1 MLRTTS
7 QARVKLHMTILNLS
21 FILVGFFLGVFIT
34 SAFAVFYN
42 KQKNKDLNAISCTLA
57 AREKEKAVLE
67 TRLEMEQTKN
77 EEQSLLLKQ
86 SPEILGKEFENL
98 ANRIFDA
105 KQEKFSQD
113 SQRTLNSSIAPLREE
128 ITRFH
133 KQVEDSH
140 HRENSARNEMNGTI
154 KELMKQTDL
163 VRGETSSLASALKG
177 DSKSQGNWGEMILE
191 RMLENSGLSSPREY
205 ETQKPHKDQQGQ
217 LRYPDVIIHMPDK
230 KDMVVDSKVSLTAY
244 ERYRSETDPG
254 EQKKHLKLH
263 IHSIKN
269 HIKDLSEKSYQ
280 ELYGINTLDFVILF
294 IPIEGA
300 FTLALQEDDR
310 LFDDAYKNKNIILTS
325 PSTLMIALRIVENVW
340 RFERQNI
347 NAQKISDEA
356 AKLYDK
362 MATVVES
369 LEDID
374 KHIKKSQAACD
385 SAKSQLITGSGN
397 VINRFNKIKKLG
409 PNTKK
414 IFPADWSSET
424 LDQDDLSLCADRK
437 NENDPDA
444 IR

>member
-1 MLRTTS
+1 MPKTTS
-7 QARVKLHMTILNLS
+7 QAGVKLHMTIVSFS
-21 FILVGFFLGVFIT
+21 FIFGSFLLGVLLAY
-34 SAFAVFYN
+34 AFALFDS
-42 KQKNKDLNAISCTLA
+42 KKKNKDLSLISCALA
-57 AREKEKAVLE
+57 VLEKEKAVLE
-67 TRLEMEQTKN
+67 ARLEMEQTKN

-86 SPEILGKEFENL
+86 SREILGKEFENL

-113 SQRTLNSSIAPLREE
+113 SQRTLNSSIGPLREE

-140 HRENSARNEMNGTI
+140 HRENSARNGMNGTI

-191 RMLENSGLSSPREY
+191 RMLETSGLSSPREY
-205 ETQKPHKDQQGQ
+205 ETQKPHKDQQGH

-230 KDMVVDSKVSLTAY
+230 KDMVIDSKVSLTAY
-244 ERYRSETDPG
+244 DRYTSEPDSS
-254 EQKKHLKLH
+254 EQKKHLKQH
-263 IHSIKN
+263 INSIKN

-300 FTLALQEDDR
+300 FTLALQKDDR

-369 LEDID
+369 LEDIG
-374 KHIKKSQAACD
+374 KHIKKSQVAYD

-414 IFPADWSSET
+414 TFPDDWTSET
-424 LDQDDLSLCADRK
+424 LDQSDFSLNTDRK
-437 NENDPDA
+437 KEDDTDTSQ
-444 IR
+444 

>member
-1 MLRTTS
+1 
-7 QARVKLHMTILNLS
+7 MTILNLS
-21 FILVGFFLGVFIT
+21 FILGGFFLGVSIT
-34 SAFAVFYN
+34 FAFAVFYN

-362 MATVVES
+362 MVTVVES